1 MTISPNTPP
10 GTEVICINDDPD
22 AFINPNFFYLG
33 DLNGLKEGE
42 IYTVFKI
49 YPTKPAD
56 WIKSEY
62 EVIVYEIN
70 RPFGRGFAI
79 ERFRYL
85 DIAKLDELLK
95 EPIQLTLHVE
105 KEKEKVDGNIS

>member
-1 MTISPNTPP
+1 MISPMTPP

-22 AFINPNFFYLG
+22 AFINPKYFYIG

-42 IYTVFKI
+42 IYTIFKI
-49 YPTKPAD
+49 YPTQPCN
-56 WIKSEY
+56 WIMSEY
-62 EVIVYEIN
+62 EVIVYEID

-85 DIAKLDELLK
+85 ELAKLDELLK
-95 EPIQLTLHVE
+95 EPVQLTFYVE

>member
-1 MTISPNTPP
+1 MISPNTLP

-22 AFINPNFFYLG
+22 AFINPNFFYIG
-33 DLNGLKEGE
+33 DLNGLKEGG

-49 YPTKPAD
+49 IPTNPCE

-62 EVIVYEIN
+62 EVVLHEID

-95 EPIQLTLHVE
+95 EPLTLEHEE
-105 KEKEKVDGNIS
+105 KEEINGNIA